1 MEVTIA
7 KCACGLLWTMCPG
20 SWVPISHVSHLISI
34 SFRFQISASVLLLT
48 ASTHALCYPHVPKSS
63 RRNSDTNLN
72 LSPEKIHSQPTVTS
86 ISGFDCTS
94 AFETPDFRQRPSF
107 QFQNSI
113 SGFRLS
119 QREKLKS
126 RLRFQVSG
134 FRLSQGEKLKPR
146 LRFQFQASI
155 SCDFRRVS

>member
-1 MEVTIA
+1 
-7 KCACGLLWTMCPG
+7 
-20 SWVPISHVSHLISI
+20 VSHLISI

-72 LSPEKIHSQPTVTS
+72 LSPEKIHSQPIVTS

-107 QFQNSI
+107 RFLTSI
-113 SGFRLS
+113 SGFRLL
-119 QREKLKS
+119 QGEKLKS

-134 FRLSQGEKLKPR
+134 FRLSRGREIEIETSISGF
-146 LRFQFQASI
+146 RFQTLAGREIEIETSI
-155 SCDFRRVS
+155 SISGFDFRRVS